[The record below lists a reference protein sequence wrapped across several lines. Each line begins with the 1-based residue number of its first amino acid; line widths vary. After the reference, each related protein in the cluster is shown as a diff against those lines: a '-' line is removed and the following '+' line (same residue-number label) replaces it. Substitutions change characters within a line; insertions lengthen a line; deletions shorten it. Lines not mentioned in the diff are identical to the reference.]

1 MSRKDRRC
9 VTIVVLGP
17 EVEAHLYK
25 RRRGRRSLGDMVR
38 RAVEAGLVRGGLD
51 VVPVP
56 EVGRRLPVQLPA
68 RVEAALAAD
77 GRDRAMLIQSAMMVG
92 LNLA

>member
-1 MSRKDRRC
+1 M
-9 VTIVVLGP
+9 TMVVLGP
-17 EVEAHLYK
+17 EAEAHLYE

-38 RAVEAGLVRGGLD
+38 RAVEAGLARGDLD

-56 EVGRRLPVQLPA
+56 VVGRWLAVQLPA

-77 GRDRAMLIQSAMMVG
+77 GRDRAMLIQSAMLVG
-92 LNLA
+92 LDLA

>member
-9 VTIVVLGP
+9 VTIVVLEP
-17 EVEAHLYK
+17 EVEAHLYE

-38 RAVEAGLVRGGLD
+38 RAVEAGLARGELE
-51 VVPVP
+51 VVAVP
-56 EVGRRLPVQLPA
+56 EVGRRLAVQLPA

-77 GRDRAMLIQSAMMVG
+77 GRDRAMLIQSAMLVG
-92 LNLA
+92 LDLA

>member
-9 VTIVVLGP
+9 VTYVVLEP
-17 EVEAHLYK
+17 EVEAHLYE

-38 RAVEAGLVRGGLD
+38 RAVEAGLAREDLGVG
-51 VVPVP
+51 PVP
-56 EVGRRLPVQLPA
+56 AIGRRLPVQLPA
-68 RVEAALAAD
+68 RVEVALAAD